1 MIDITPQDGTS
12 LGLFLD
18 ALTLG
23 KVLGGQGE
31 FDPVKLTWIGR
42 IVSTATVSVVWH
54 TSPVQT
60 IEEAKKREIL
70 MAGTVPS
77 NTSNFIP
84 AALNDLIGT
93 KIKVIM
99 GFRGSP
105 DQALAMLRG
114 EVNSIGGMSWEAIQ
128 TNHQDWLTEKK
139 IRVLYTQG
147 ANRIKELPDVPGLLD
162 FAYDERSRSLLGL
175 LGSGPDI
182 GRSLVA
188 EPGIPPERAAALRK
202 AFMAT
207 MRDPELIAEIKKR
220 RLDLEP
226 LSGEEVQKMVAGV
239 RSRRQRRWSS
249 RPSAISD
256 NRSRGTSRHE
266 PPVAGLRSPLSL
278 PARTPI
284 AQAQRSARDKLRYGQ
299 IVGSV
304 KSVSSL
310 ALYTAQR
317 KGFLARENID
327 LEVDPAARR
336 APHDRGA
343 RQEHRRR
350 EPHRHALS
358 DRGRAEGLGHG
369 RRSSAAP
376 PTPSSA

>member
-1 MIDITPQDGTS
+1 MQSMSAILRLACVGAMLLLAYPSARAEPVADFYKGKTISLYVGFPPGGGYDLYARVVAPHFTRHIPGNPQIVIKNMLGGSGVRGASYMTSITAQDGTS

-23 KVLGGQGE
+23 RVLGGPGE

-84 AALNDLIGT
+84 VALNDLIGT

-128 TNHQDWLTEKK
+128 TNHQDWLTEKR
-139 IRVLYTQG
+139 IRVFYTQG
-147 ANRIKELPDVPGLLD
+147 ANRIRSLPDVPGLLD

-188 EPGIPPERAAALRK
+188 EPGIAPERAAALRK

-220 RLDLEP
+220 GLDLEP
-226 LSGEEVQKMVAGV
+226 LSGEDVQAMVAGYV
-239 RSRRQRRWSS
+239 ATP
-249 RPSAISD
+249 RPLV
-256 NRSRGTSRHE
+256 E
-266 PPVAGLRSPLSL
+266 
-278 PARTPI
+278 
-284 AQAQRSARDKLRYGQ
+284 QAKRYIGQ
-299 IVGSV
+299 
-304 KSVSSL
+304 
-310 ALYTAQR
+310 
-317 KGFLARENID
+317 
-327 LEVDPAARR
+327 
-336 APHDRGA
+336 
-343 RQEHRRR
+343 
-350 EPHRHALS
+350 
-358 DRGRAEGLGHG
+358 
-369 RRSSAAP
+369 
-376 PTPSSA
+376 

>member
-1 MIDITPQDGTS
+1 VAVLAWQAPALADPVADFYRGKTISLYVGFPPGGGYDLYARVFTPYFTRHIPGNPPIVLKTMLGGSGIRAASYMTAVTPQDGTS
-12 LGLFLD
+12 LGAFLD

-23 KVLGGQGE
+23 KVLGGPGD

-42 IVSTATVSVVWH
+42 IVSTATVSLVWH

-60 IEEAKKREIL
+60 IEEAKHREIL

-128 TNHQDWLTEKK
+128 TNHQEWITEKK
-139 IRVLYTQG
+139 IRILYAQG
-147 ANRIKELPDVPGLLD
+147 AQRIKDLPNDPGLLD
-162 FAYDERSRSLLGL
+162 FATDERSRNILAL

-182 GRSLVA
+182 GRSIVA

-207 MRDPELIAEIKKR
+207 MEDPEFIAEIAKR
-220 RLDLEP
+220 NLKSEP
-226 LSGEEVQKMVAGV
+226 LSGEEIQNMVAA
-239 RSRRQRRWSS
+239 S
-249 RPSAISD
+249 
-256 NRSRGTSRHE
+256 
-266 PPVAGLRSPLSL
+266 VA
-278 PARTPI
+278 TPKELVD
-284 AQAQRSARDKLRYGQ
+284 QAKRYIGPKQ
-299 IVGSV
+299 
-304 KSVSSL
+304 
-310 ALYTAQR
+310 
-317 KGFLARENID
+317 D
-327 LEVDPAARR
+327 
-336 APHDRGA
+336 
-343 RQEHRRR
+343 
-350 EPHRHALS
+350 
-358 DRGRAEGLGHG
+358 
-369 RRSSAAP
+369 
-376 PTPSSA
+376 

>member
-1 MIDITPQDGTS
+1 MKPPGAFLRFAAVGALLLLAYPAAQADPVADFYKGKTISLYVGFPTGGGYDLYARVVAPHFSRHIPGHPQIVVKNMLGGSGIRAASYMTSVTSQDGTS

-23 KVLGGQGE
+23 KVLGGPGE

-60 IEEAKKREIL
+60 IEEAKQREIL

-84 AALNDLIGT
+84 LALNDLIGT
-93 KIKVIM
+93 RIKVIQ

-114 EVNSIGGMSWEAIQ
+114 EVHSIGGMSWEAIQ

-139 IRVLYTQG
+139 IRVLYAQG
-147 ANRIKELPDVPGLLD
+147 ANRIRDLPDAPGLLD
-162 FAYDERSRSLLGL
+162 FAYDERSRSLLRL

-182 GRSLVA
+182 GRALVA
-188 EPGIPPERAAALRK
+188 EPGIPAERAQALRT

-226 LSGEEVQKMVAGV
+226 LSGQDVQAMVAA
-239 RSRRQRRWSS
+239 S
-249 RPSAISD
+249 
-256 NRSRGTSRHE
+256 
-266 PPVAGLRSPLSL
+266 VA
-278 PARTPI
+278 TP
-284 AQAQRSARDKLRYGQ
+284 K
-299 IVGSV
+299 
-304 KSVSSL
+304 
-310 ALYTAQR
+310 AL
-317 KGFLARENID
+317 
-327 LEVDPAARR
+327 VDQARR
-336 APHDRGA
+336 YVG
-343 RQEHRRR
+343 Q
-350 EPHRHALS
+350 
-358 DRGRAEGLGHG
+358 
-369 RRSSAAP
+369 
-376 PTPSSA
+376 